1 MTTLPQQRSNAL
13 MIAEIGFGAPIL
25 LAFLIGVSPVLIPVL
40 LYRWLMQPK
49 SHTSLSQQIRPRA
62 TRPERRELPERRGLT
77 TA

>member
-1 MTTLPQQRSNAL
+1 

-25 LAFLIGVSPVLIPVL
+25 LALLLGVSPVLIPVL

-49 SHTSLSQQIRPRA
+49 FHTSSSQQIWPQV

-77 TA
+77 TV